1 MFKSLRFKLLSIFLS
16 IFGVFLCVLAGFF
29 YEGLRTTYATE
40 FDRSLYNHI
49 IDVSA
54 SIDFTYLGQLIVQ
67 KDPLTEEKKVFPF
80 SLGQSLMQIRDMNG
94 RLLLSSRKIAT
105 YPLPFDKSRIDEL
118 NKHGYYFE
126 TLPRS
131 SWPSGIGLKGEYRLL
146 QFLVKKD
153 NFPSL
158 VIQMAAPLTS
168 LNTEIRYARD
178 SLTLMVI
185 SVLLLAALLSWWMS
199 RGLLRPIDQMIATAH
214 NLQATDLKGR
224 VPVPRESELRN
235 LAKAFNDLLNRLETA
250 FKSQERF
257 VADASH
263 QIKTPLAI
271 LRGEMDVMIKK
282 PRTAEEWNRFAFSA
296 SQEVATLSK
305 LVEDLLLLA
314 QVDAGGNRFPLT
326 SVPLDEAVFLAMRR
340 LGSKAQEKKVKL
352 DFQFAEDNYESFLV
366 NGHLELLNMLF
377 YNLIENAIKY
387 SPEGSVVLIQM
398 KTTPDSFIV
407 IVSDQGPGL
416 QPEEVTRIFDRFY
429 RAPHQ
434 SPTEG
439 HGLGL
444 AIAHHLAE
452 IHKASIKVES
462 EPSQGTRFIVEIK
475 KL

>member
-1 MFKSLRFKLLSIFLS
+1 MFKSLRFKLLSIFLTVFS
-16 IFGVFLCVLAGFF
+16 VFLCALAIFF
-29 YEGLRTTYATE
+29 YEGLKTTYSTE

-67 KDPLTEEKKVFPF
+67 KDPLTEDKKFFPF

-94 RLLLSSRKIAT
+94 RLLLSSRKIST
-105 YPLPFDKSRIDEL
+105 YPLPFDKKRIDEL
-118 NKHGYYFE
+118 NAHGYYFE

-131 SWPSGIGLKGEYRLL
+131 SWPASIGLKGEYRLL
-146 QFLVKKD
+146 QFLVKKEG
-153 NFPSL
+153 FPSL
-158 VIQMAAPLTS
+158 VIQMAAPMTS
-168 LNTEIRYARD
+168 LNTEVRYARD
-178 SLTLMVI
+178 SLLLMVAL
-185 SVLLLAALLSWWMS
+185 VLILAALLSWWIS
-199 RGLLRPIDQMIATAH
+199 RGLLKPIDQMIVTAK
-214 NLQATDLKGR
+214 NLQASDLKGR
-224 VPVPRESELRN
+224 VPVPKESELRN
-235 LAKAFNDLLNRLETA
+235 LANAFNGLLNRLETA
-250 FKSQERF
+250 FISQERF
-257 VADASH
+257 VSDASH

-282 PRTAEEWNRFAFSA
+282 PRSEKEWNQFAKSA
-296 SQEVATLSK
+296 SQEVTHLSK

-314 QVDAGGNRFPLT
+314 QMDAGGNRFPLT
-326 SVPLDEAVFLAMRR
+326 STPLDEAVFLAMRR
-340 LGSKAQEKKVKL
+340 LGPKAQEKKVKL

-387 SPEGSVVLIQM
+387 SPEGTTVSIQL
-398 KTTPDSFIV
+398 KTTETSFLV
-407 IVSDQGPGL
+407 VVADQGPGL
-416 QPEEVTRIFDRFY
+416 KPEEIARIFDRFY
-429 RAPHQ
+429 RSPSQ

-444 AIAHHLAE
+444 AIAQHLAD

-462 EPSQGTRFIVEIK
+462 ELGHGTQFIFEIK